1 MQPRLNLILLGVDDI
16 ARSAAFYA
24 ALGWQAAPSSHAGFI
39 KIDLGG
45 VVLGLI
51 SRSDLAADAG
61 QIASQPSQAAHS
73 ALVYLAR
80 QPGEVAEALAL
91 AVRHGGTLVKP
102 ATETAWGI
110 AGYFRDLDGHL
121 FEVCYEDAWVF
132 DESGRLLV

>member
-1 MQPRLNLILLGVDDI
+1 MQARLNLILLGVDDI

-51 SRSDLAADAG
+51 SRRDLAADAG
-61 QIASQPSQAAHS
+61 QDASAPSQAAHS
-73 ALVYLAR
+73 ALAYLAR
-80 QPGEVAEALAL
+80 RPEEVAEALAL
-91 AVRHGGTLVKP
+91 AVEHGGTLVKA
-102 ATETAWGI
+102 ATATAWGV
-110 AGYFRDLDGHL
+110 AGYFRDPDGHL
-121 FEVCYEDAWVF
+121 FEVGYEDGWIF

>member
-1 MQPRLNLILLGVDDI
+1 MQARLNLILLGVDDI
-16 ARSAAFYA
+16 ARSSAFYA
-24 ALGWQAAPSSHAGFI
+24 ALGWQAAPTSHAGFI

-61 QIASQPSQAAHS
+61 QPASQPAQAAHS

-80 QPGEVAEALAL
+80 QPGEVAETLAQ
-91 AVRHGGTLVKP
+91 VEQHGGTLVKP
-102 ATETAWGI
+102 ATQTAWGV
-110 AGYFRDLDGHL
+110 AGYFRDPDGHL

>member
-1 MQPRLNLILLGVDDI
+1 MQARLNLILLGVDDL

-24 ALGWQAAPSSHAGFI
+24 ALGWKAAPSSHAGFI

-51 SRSDLAADAG
+51 SRGDLAADAG
-61 QIASQPSQAAHS
+61 QAASAPFQAAHS
-73 ALVYLAR
+73 ALAYLAR
-80 QPGEVAEALAL
+80 RPDEVAEALAL
-91 AVRHGGTLVKP
+91 AVEHGGTLVKP
-102 ATETAWGI
+102 ATTTAWGV
-110 AGYFRDLDGHL
+110 AGYFRDPDGHL

>member
-16 ARSAAFYA
+16 ARSSAFYA
-24 ALGWQAAPSSHAGFI
+24 ALGWLAAPSSHAGFV

-51 SRSDLAADAG
+51 ARRDLADDAG
-61 QIASQPSQAAHS
+61 QPASLPSQAAHS
-73 ALVYLAR
+73 ALVYLTR

-91 AVRHGGTLVKP
+91 AVKHGGTLVKP
-102 ATETAWGI
+102 ATQTAWGI
-110 AGYFRDLDGHL
+110 AGYFRDPDGHL

-132 DESGRLLV
+132 DDAGRLLV